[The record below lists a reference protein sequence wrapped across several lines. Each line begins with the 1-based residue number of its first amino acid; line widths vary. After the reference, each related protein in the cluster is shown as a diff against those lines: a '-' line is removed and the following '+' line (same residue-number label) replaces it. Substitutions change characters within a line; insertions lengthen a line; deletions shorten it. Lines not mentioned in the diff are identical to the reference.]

1 MTVEAVNPKAYPL
14 ADSQLAITILD
25 LVQQATN
32 YKQLK
37 KGANEATKTLNR
49 GISEF
54 VVMAADAEP
63 LEILLHLPLLA
74 EDKVTISSLSMHLI
88 YQERHESLC
97 LYVFIYSYG
106 LVMSDCYVNV
116 PYVFVPSKQALGRA
130 CGVTRPVIACSVTSN
145 EASQLKS
152 QIQQLKDAIEK
163 LLI

>member
-32 YKQLK
+32 YKQFK
-37 KGANEATKTLNR
+37 NGANEATKTLNR

-74 EDKVTISSLSMHLI
+74 EDKATISSLSLT
-88 YQERHESLC
+88 SLC
-97 LYVFIYSYG
+97 ILYIKYVALNHVFRKDMK
-106 LVMSDCYVNV
+106 VYV
-116 PYVFVPSKQALGRA
+116 
-130 CGVTRPVIACSVTSN
+130 
-145 EASQLKS
+145 
-152 QIQQLKDAIEK
+152 
-163 LLI
+163 LLFFITHGIISLAVCFHLLL

>member
-1 MTVEAVNPKAYPL
+1 MAEKDVNPKAYPL
-14 ADSQLAITILD
+14 AGTDLTITIHD
-25 LVQQATN
+25 IVSQAAN

-54 VVMAADAEP
+54 IVMAADTEP

-74 EDKVTISSLSMHLI
+74 EDK
-88 YQERHESLC
+88 
-97 LYVFIYSYG
+97 
-106 LVMSDCYVNV
+106 NV
-116 PYVFVPSKQALGRA
+116 PYVFVKSKEALGRA

-145 EASQLKS
+145 EGSQLKA
-152 QIQQLKDAIEK
+152 QITELKNAIEK